1 MKTITIG
8 RGDGCTITI
17 DDEMMSR
24 RHAIIKIPTFGK
36 MEVVDMSKNG
46 TFVNGV
52 RLRPNVPFP
61 VTRKDVVNFADV
73 HQLDWSK
80 VPDPLKYYKLGAII
94 VAGLVVLIL
103 AICLV
108 KSLFTGSEEL
118 APQPATEQVQK
129 PATTIEQQAEPTV
142 EEPVQEQTEGEA
154 EPQNPTA
161 TDGGAQS
168 EYVDPVRE
176 FNKTVQANKAKR
188 EAEERA
194 RQQKV
199 KEQQK
204 QKQQDNQKQ
213 QDSQKQKETP
223 APSKNNSS
231 GNKNKTV
238 VI

>member
-80 VPDPLKYYKLGAII
+80 IPDPLKYYKLGTII
-94 VAGLVVLIL
+94 VAGLIVLLL
-103 AICLV
+103 AIALA
-108 KSLFTGSEEL
+108 KSLFSDSKEE
-118 APQPATEQVQK
+118 PVKPAVEQVQQSA
-129 PATTIEQQAEPTV
+129 PSIEQQAEPTV
-142 EEPVQEQTEGEA
+142 EESAQEPAEGETEAQSPAATEGKEA
-154 EPQNPTA
+154 SSDA
-161 TDGGAQS
+161 
-168 EYVDPVRE
+168 YDPVKE
-176 FNKTVQANKAKR
+176 FNKAVQAGKERR

-204 QKQQDNQKQ
+204 QKQQKQ

-223 APSKNNSS
+223 APSKDNSS

>member
-1 MKTITIG
+1 MKTVTIG

-24 RHAIIKIPTFGK
+24 RHAIIKIPTFGG
-36 MEVVDMSKNG
+36 MEIVDMSKNG

-94 VAGLVVLIL
+94 VAGLIVLIL
-103 AICLV
+103 AIWLV
-108 KSLFTGSEEL
+108 KSLFSSSEE
-118 APQPATEQVQK
+118 PQNKPAIEQVKK
-129 PATTIEQQAEPTV
+129 PSQPVEQQAEPIH
-142 EEPVQEQTEGEA
+142 EQGQQEGEGQQ
-154 EPQNPTA
+154 QNLDASTTTPPS
-161 TDGGAQS
+161 DSQES
-168 EYVDPVRE
+168 
-176 FNKTVQANKAKR
+176 TVGQDNEIIDVYSAARASKKKR

-194 RQQKV
+194 RQQKA

-204 QKQQDNQKQ
+204 QKQQD
-213 QDSQKQKETP
+213 SQKQKDTQT
-223 APSKNNSS
+223 PSKDKSS
-231 GNKNKTV
+231 DNKNKTV

>member
-1 MKTITIG
+1 MKIITIG

-108 KSLFTGSEEL
+108 KSLFTGSEKP

-129 PATTIEQQAEPTV
+129 HATTIEQQAEPTV
-142 EEPVQEQTEGEA
+142 EEPAQEQTEGEA
-154 EPQNPTA
+154 EPQNPAA
-161 TDGGAQS
+161 TEGQEASSDA
-168 EYVDPVRE
+168 YDPVKE
-176 FNKTVQANKAKR
+176 FNKAVQAGKERR
-188 EAEERA
+188 EAAERA

-204 QKQQDNQKQ
+204 QKQQD
-213 QDSQKQKETP
+213 SQKQKETP
-223 APSKNNSS
+223 APSKDNSS

>member
-24 RHAIIKIPTFGK
+24 RHAIIKIPTFGN

-73 HQLDWSK
+73 YQLDWSK

-108 KSLFTGSEEL
+108 KSLFTGSEEP

-129 PATTIEQQAEPTV
+129 PATTIEQQAEPI
-142 EEPVQEQTEGEA
+142 QEQEQQEGEGQQQDPDA
-154 EPQNPTA
+154 SSTTSPSTPQESTA
-161 TDGGAQS
+161 APNDEVIDVYGAARAS
-168 EYVDPVRE
+168 
-176 FNKTVQANKAKR
+176 KKKR

-194 RQQKV
+194 RQQKA
-199 KEQQK
+199 KELQK
-204 QKQQDNQKQ
+204 QKQ

-223 APSKNNSS
+223 APSKDNSS

>member
-108 KSLFTGSEEL
+108 KSLFTGSEEP

-129 PATTIEQQAEPTV
+129 PATTIEQQAEPI
-142 EEPVQEQTEGEA
+142 QEQEQQEGEGQQQDPDA
-154 EPQNPTA
+154 SSTTSPSTPQESAAAPN
-161 TDGGAQS
+161 DEVIDVYGAARAS
-168 EYVDPVRE
+168 
-176 FNKTVQANKAKR
+176 KKKR

-194 RQQKV
+194 RQQKAR
-199 KEQQK
+199 ELQK
-204 QKQQDNQKQ
+204 QKQ

-223 APSKNNSS
+223 APSKDNSS